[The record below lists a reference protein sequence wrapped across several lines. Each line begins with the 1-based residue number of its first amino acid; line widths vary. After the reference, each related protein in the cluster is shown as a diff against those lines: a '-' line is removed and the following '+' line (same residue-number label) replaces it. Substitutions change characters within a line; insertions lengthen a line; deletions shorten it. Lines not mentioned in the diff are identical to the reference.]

1 MRERRWK
8 SSRRGSPALRPPR
21 RESAQHR
28 ADESAARVAHSAA
41 FIISQKRE
49 PLLRSAPDRAV
60 SAPALVIYGV
70 GAVARLVYSHVRRH
84 RSVLGFT
91 VDDAV
96 IASGGA
102 EFCSLPLAPWSV
114 AENAFDPAACEMLI
128 AVGFQEMNGLRVRK
142 HAEAKAKGYSF
153 ATYVDPSVTSHD
165 GVEIAENCI
174 ILEHVSIHPGCRLG
188 PSVFVSSNVNLGH
201 DCEIGEGAWINAG
214 VNIGGGTRIG
224 AGGFLGVGAAIGH
237 GVTLGPRVF
246 VGANTL
252 IDRDVE
258 ADAVMLS
265 PPGEKFRLKSEAFLR
280 FARLP

>member
-1 MRERRWK
+1 M
-8 SSRRGSPALRPPR
+8 
-21 RESAQHR
+21 
-28 ADESAARVAHSAA
+28 SAAPP
-41 FIISQKRE
+41 I
-49 PLLRSAPDRAV
+49 
-60 SAPALVIYGV
+60 VIYGV
-70 GAVARLVYSHVRRH
+70 GAVARLVFSHVRRH

-96 IASGGA
+96 IASGDA
-102 EFCSLPLAPWSV
+102 QFCGLPLAPWSV
-114 AENAFDPAACEMLI
+114 AGNAFDPAACEMLI
-128 AVGFQEMNGLRVRK
+128 AVGFQEMNALRRTK
-142 HAEAKAKGYSF
+142 HAEAKAKGYRL
-153 ATYVDPSVTSHD
+153 ARYVDPSVIPHD

-188 PSVFVSSNVNLGH
+188 PSVFVSGNVNLGH
-201 DCEIGEGAWINAG
+201 DCEVCEGAWINAG
-214 VNIGGGTRIG
+214 VAVGGGTVIG
-224 AGGFLGVGAAIGH
+224 ESAFLGVGATIGH